1 MKHGISSY
9 HIWINSIPYIVVD
22 RDANYK
28 ARIIAKELRLLMGI
42 NHNEID
48 ELDQYVDEFSRGL
61 KMTKD
66 AKELFDILYI
76 IKEDQPD
83 LIGSIMKEYG
93 LSEDFLY
100 KLYNFDTST
109 IEVLQKI
116 EFEDE
121 RSD

>member
-1 MKHGISSY
+1 
-9 HIWINSIPYIVVD
+9 
-22 RDANYK
+22 
-28 ARIIAKELRLLMGI
+28 MGI

-66 AKELFDILYI
+66 SKDLFDILYI
-76 IKEDQPD
+76 IKEDQSD
-83 LIGSIMKEYG
+83 LIESIMKEYG

-109 IEVLQKI
+109 IVVLQKL